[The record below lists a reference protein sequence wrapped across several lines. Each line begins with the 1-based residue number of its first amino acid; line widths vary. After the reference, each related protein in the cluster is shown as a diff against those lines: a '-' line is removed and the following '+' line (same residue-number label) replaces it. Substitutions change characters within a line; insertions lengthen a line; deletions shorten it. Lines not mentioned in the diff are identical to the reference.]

1 MYNANIRIFTY
12 PDTIGR
18 VNKIF
23 YPADTVPPKLAER
36 VPHQIRRVPKWPISP
51 YRLQNISYL
60 CNR

>member
-36 VPHQIRRVPKWPISP
+36 VPHRIRRVPK
-51 YRLQNISYL
+51 
-60 CNR
+60 